1 MAIVLARFT
10 VQDYDAW
17 REKFAGN
24 ADARK
29 AAGCNGTH
37 IFFNA
42 ENPNDVTVNF
52 QWDTPENAKAFLAGP
67 TAAQMRQS
75 AGVTGTFD
83 FWIVEDGGRTP
94 A

>member
-10 VQDYDAW
+10 VQDYDTW
-17 REKFAGN
+17 RQSFEGN
-24 ADARK
+24 AEPRK

-42 ENPNDVTVNF
+42 DNPNDVTVNF
-52 QWDTPENAKAFLAGP
+52 QWDTAENAKSFLGGAQ
-67 TAAQMRQS
+67 AAQYRQA
-75 AGVTGTFD
+75 AGVTGNFD

-94 A
+94 S